1 MILGIPLFGS
11 RVSPHFGSSATVAVY
26 EVHDQKICKSYIWR
40 MGKYSLEHPM
50 GLAQQIADSEI
61 DILVC
66 GGIQR
71 QCKEWLV
78 KHGINVWEN
87 YRGEA
92 EEVVTTLIASETLF
106 QKLQAAQKGGR

>member
-1 MILGIPLFGS
+1 MILGVPLFGS

-26 EVHDQKICKSYIWR
+26 EVHDQRICKTYIWR
-40 MGKYSLEHPM
+40 LGQSSFEHPM
-50 GLAQQIADSEI
+50 GLAQQIAESDI

-71 QCKEWLV
+71 QCKEWLN

-92 EEVVTTLIASETLF
+92 EEVIASLIASDNLF
-106 QKLQAAQKGGR
+106 QKIKTAEKGGR